1 MYNTTDLFAKEIR
14 GDNREFVA
22 VVLRDGKI
30 MNADVKSIKQ
40 YYQIA
45 SNNFITVG
53 GAISSYVVFEIWNT
67 DEKLENA
74 VLTLEVGL
82 DINGTQE
89 FVPIGNFTAKSIKKS
104 MDGLIEV
111 TAYDDIQTKMAGAYF
126 SDLKYPADAIYV
138 LNEISQKT
146 GVPIDTSNLEQG
158 VMIEQRKMISES
170 TIDDEGQTQ
179 EKVTYE
185 NPFNGYTYRES
196 LGYIAMLF
204 CKYAAMDRD
213 GKIKFFWYEDTGYKI
228 TEDDYDDSLETSE
241 VAFSVGKVTCNT
253 TTETLE
259 IGTGTNNV
267 QLENPVMTKERLNV
281 IYNTLKQLQFI
292 PLTASFFGDIRLDI
306 GDSVSVILKD
316 GTIYRVPIM
325 EISQDFDGGLKTK
338 IRSYGG
344 AEQENAVQSPILSKL
359 ERQYTELLLV
369 KEIVANK
376 AKFETVEAL
385 NGYFKELSAKSITT
399 ENLTA
404 EVAKLGY
411 AKIDLANIDTANIDK
426 ASVANLFVEMGLITS
441 AVIKDGHVT
450 GELDSVS
457 INADSIKT
465 GILSVDRL
473 IINGSDKSLIFALN
487 NAGELTSTSV
497 DTLDGGLLTKRTITA
512 DKLVA
517 ESITTTELNVANI
530 FGDSAVLNKI
540 FAQDIEATGTIKGLT
555 LTGTTGQFDSINIRN
570 AINITFKDKEL
581 NDKTI
586 ELIDVYAHYDMDDP
600 DTEFDESNNI
610 TPYIWFGADEA
621 RIGIKGVRVDM
632 LEATLLANRVYSTY
646 PIMEEGLFLQDK
658 YVLPY
663 APGEKKYVYFTGAGF
678 VTNGGKS
685 VLFTIPLNK
694 PCKGVSNVTIESI
707 ASGGVIIRQSGKY
720 AYGSKS
726 GWVEPA
732 SYKATLQNNAITV
745 RLEFDN
751 NTNAVNNDA
760 CGVEANIYVNF
771 N

>member
-1 MYNTTDLFAKEIR
+1 MYNTTELFEKEIR

-22 VVLRDGKI
+22 VVLRDGKV
-30 MNADVKSIKQ
+30 MDADVKSIKQ
-40 YYQIA
+40 YYRIA
-45 SNNFITVG
+45 SNNFVTVG
-53 GAISSYVVFEIWNT
+53 GAISSYVVFEIWNA

-82 DINGTQE
+82 DIDGTQE
-89 FVPIGNFTAKSIKKS
+89 FVPIGNFTANNIKKG

-111 TAYDDIQTKMAGAYF
+111 TAYDDIQTKMSGAYF
-126 SDLKYPADAIYV
+126 SDLKYPANAINV

-170 TIDDEGQTQ
+170 TIDEEGKTQ

-185 NPFNGYTYRES
+185 NPFNGYTYREA

-204 CKYAAMDRD
+204 CKYAAMGRN
-213 GKIKFFWYEDTGYKI
+213 GSIKFFWYEDTGYKI
-228 TEDDYDDSLETSE
+228 TEDDYDDDLETSE

-253 TTETLE
+253 ATEKLE

-306 GDSVSVILKD
+306 GDLVSVILKD

-411 AKIDLANIDTANIDK
+411 AKIDFANIDTANIDK
-426 ASVANLFVEMGLITS
+426 ATVANLFVEMGLITS

-457 INADSIKT
+457 INANSIKT

-473 IINGSDKSLIFALN
+473 VINGSDESLIFALN

-497 DTLDGGLLTKRTITA
+497 DTLDGDLLTKRTITA

-540 FAQDIEATGTIKGLT
+540 FAQDIEATGTISGLN
-555 LTGTTGQFDSINIRN
+555 LIGTTGSFNDIR
-570 AINITFKDKEL
+570 IKDTIKVFSKTDDIEKE
-581 NDKTI
+581 
-586 ELIDVYAHYDMDDP
+586 IDVIRMEMADDGVTVYVGGNDVTRMILYAEQD
-600 DTEFDESNNI
+600 I
-610 TPYIWFGADEA
+610 TLMQGCKFNANEINCKQVSASYKILEG
-621 RIGIKGVRVDM
+621 GVS
-632 LEATLLANRVYSTY
+632 LE
-646 PIMEEGLFLQDK
+646 DK
-658 YVLPY
+658 YVQPY
-663 APGEKKYVYFTGAGF
+663 VPGEKKYVYFVGAGF

-685 VLFTIPLNK
+685 VLFTIPINK
-694 PCKGVSNVTIESI
+694 PCKDVSNVTIESI
-707 ASGGVIIRQSGKY
+707 TSGGVIIRQSGKY
-720 AYGSKS
+720 VYGSES

-732 SYKATLQNNAITV
+732 SYKATLQNNAIMV

-760 CGVEANIYVNF
+760 CGVETNIYVIF